1 MATKILNLDEIET
14 GVEKAFI
21 LGGKTH
27 VMKPLSVLEF
37 ITQTKRLE
45 EMRATDASAEASLEF
60 MVDSICKAF
69 PTVAREDVYA
79 LDMDRVRQLTDY
91 INTDLEAEAE
101 EGNVS

>member
-14 GVEKAFI
+14 GVEKSFI

-37 ITQTKRLE
+37 IAQTKRLE
-45 EMRATDASAEASLEF
+45 EMRASDPSAEASLEF

-69 PTVAREDVYA
+69 PTVDRQDVYS
-79 LDMDRVRQLTDY
+79 LDMPRIQKLTDY
-91 INTDLEAEAE
+91 INADLEAEAD
-101 EGNVS
+101 EGNAS